1 MFTPIRP
8 ALRQI
13 AGGLTFAIACGAWVL
28 GVLLVLL
35 LVRDDWVIAVTL
47 VVATAPFGL
56 VPAWRRRV
64 SMFGGMVLSLAAFLL
79 LVEVVIR
86 LWYFGP
92 DALAHPA
99 RYQPIG
105 AMENPAYLA
114 AAPEPGVPYTM
125 QPGFDGWVK
134 GGRVTVNSIGVRDR
148 EWDATPRTGVRRVMT
163 LGSSVTFGEGV
174 AVDDTFARQLA
185 RLLERDGIPT
195 ESLNLGV
202 EGYVLAA
209 SQALFE
215 SRGLRFRPDVVVQ
228 EFSIA
233 TLHQTD
239 QLVKDLRRDFE
250 RTRAAQPHAS
260 FFETNSFALH
270 AVYPSISLRQRLT
283 RLHMLLPRPTEK
295 VSASL
300 ARRADLSYLE
310 NTLSRFG
317 QLGASHGFTAV
328 AFVPRP
334 MLALRETD
342 LHLKERR
349 ELEAMARQRGVLY
362 VDSYDRFGPA
372 DVVERLLIYPGDLHP
387 NGEAHRR
394 HAEALAAALKP
405 LLHASAPRR
414 ASEDPRISILGR

>member
-28 GVLLVLL
+28 GALLVLL
-35 LVRDDWVIAVTL
+35 LVRDDRVIAVAL
-47 VVATAPFGL
+47 VAATAPFVL
-56 VPAWRRRV
+56 VPAWRRRAP
-64 SMFGGMVLSLAAFLL
+64 MFGGLVLSLAVFLL

-86 LWYFGP
+86 LRYFGP

-114 AAPEPGVPYTM
+114 AAPEPGVPYAM

-134 GGRVTVNSIGVRDR
+134 GGRVTVNSVGVRDR
-148 EWDATPRTGVRRVMT
+148 EWEAEPRAGVRRVMT

-174 AVDDTFARQLA
+174 DVEHTLARQLA

-202 EGYVLAA
+202 EGYVLGA

-215 SRGLRFRPDVVVQ
+215 WRGLRFRPDVVVQ
-228 EFSIA
+228 ELSIA
-233 TLHQTD
+233 TLHQTG
-239 QLVKDLRRDFE
+239 QVVQDLRRAFE
-250 RTRAAQPHAS
+250 RTRTATPHAS

-270 AVYPSISLRQRLT
+270 AVYPSVSLRQRLT
-283 RLHMLLPRPTEK
+283 RLHMLLPRPAEK

-310 NTLSRFG
+310 NTLARFG
-317 QLGASHGFTAV
+317 ELGATHGFTAV

-349 ELEAMARQRGVLY
+349 DLEAMARQRGVLY
-362 VDSYDRFGPA
+362 VDSYDRFSPA
-372 DVVERLLIYPGDLHP
+372 DVAERLLIYPGDLHP

-394 HAEALAAALKP
+394 HAEALAAVLKP
-405 LLHASAPRR
+405 LLR
-414 ASEDPRISILGR
+414 ASGPPRGSEDSRISTRGR